1 MSAKTISQG
10 KIHSL
15 FQVVKLTFWTPWH
28 APYLQDFSGAVA
40 EDFADEEEISFE
52 AFAAQD
58 AVVVNTGDGPGAEYE
73 VEAAAIPSDGQPHR
87 VAIARLELVASEVS
101 HVAVPRAAARAFLRV
116 GTRNDSPFVLLPGVA
131 RCHVG
136 GRYVASTAMELISP
150 GQDFTLPFGADE
162 HVVIKADPDKHVTEN
177 KGVLWDKQTASRHRH
192 AFSVANNGQADIKIA
207 VEDVI
212 PDSSHEEI
220 KVKVVDYTSRSVESC
235 AGCALAFE
243 KGSGGKAQEVAWSLT
258 LPAGTK
264 QPLELT
270 YEVSWPKGKSVT
282 GNDRYQGY

>member
-1 MSAKTISQG
+1 MG
-10 KIHSL
+10 
-15 FQVVKLTFWTPWH
+15 
-28 APYLQDFSGAVA
+28 
-40 EDFADEEEISFE
+40 
-52 AFAAQD
+52 
-58 AVVVNTGDGPGAEYE
+58 
-73 VEAAAIPSDGQPHR
+73 
-87 VAIARLELVASEVS
+87 
-101 HVAVPRAAARAFLRV
+101 
-116 GTRNDSPFVLLPGVA
+116 
-131 RCHVG
+131 
-136 GRYVASTAMELISP
+136 
-150 GQDFTLPFGADE
+150 
-162 HVVIKADPDKHVTEN
+162 HVTEN